1 MIDYSVFM
9 MGNPMDVDAAQKAY
23 AKAQVSE
30 IMPFSQFVKHI
41 ADHNGVFTRGTVK
54 GVIADMCECLVEM
67 LLEGKKVQLAELGNF
82 WISIGSE
89 GAEDLKKF
97 TESNITAVNIVF
109 TPGEDFQNLR
119 SRATFNP
126 VASRI
131 AQAATLKAEKAG
143 KGTVDLDAAFMACC
157 KTKLLLRASG
167 RAAPKKRC
175 MNTPSNPYSCIH
187 LKCRSTVLSS
197 VEEKKRAVEPSASF
211 WPVGYVFSYSLTSGH
226 ISIH

>member
-30 IMPFSQFVKHI
+30 IMPFSQFVN
-41 ADHNGVFTRGTVK
+41 NGVFTRGTVK

-119 SRATFNP
+119 SRAAFNP

-143 KGTVDLDAAFMACC
+143 KGTVDLDAAKG
-157 KTKLLLRASG
+157 KTPAST
-167 RAAPKKRC
+167 
-175 MNTPSNPYSCIH
+175 NENNPS
-187 LKCRSTVLSS
+187 L
-197 VEEKKRAVEPSASF
+197 
-211 WPVGYVFSYSLTSGH
+211 
-226 ISIH
+226 

>member
-82 WISIGSE
+82 WISIGAE
-89 GAEDLKKF
+89 GAEDLKKL

-143 KGTVDLDAAFMACC
+143 KGTVDLDAAKG
-157 KTKLLLRASG
+157 KTPAST
-167 RAAPKKRC
+167 
-175 MNTPSNPYSCIH
+175 NENNPS
-187 LKCRSTVLSS
+187 L
-197 VEEKKRAVEPSASF
+197 
-211 WPVGYVFSYSLTSGH
+211 
-226 ISIH
+226 

>member
-97 TESNITAVNIVF
+97 TESNITAVNIYN
-109 TPGEDFQNLR
+109 PQNEMFRLLGTKR
-119 SRATFNP
+119 SFSQNETF
-126 VASRI
+126 
-131 AQAATLKAEKAG
+131 
-143 KGTVDLDAAFMACC
+143 F
-157 KTKLLLRASG
+157 
-167 RAAPKKRC
+167 
-175 MNTPSNPYSCIH
+175 
-187 LKCRSTVLSS
+187 
-197 VEEKKRAVEPSASF
+197 
-211 WPVGYVFSYSLTSGH
+211 FSH
-226 ISIH
+226 P

>member
-1 MIDYSVFM
+1 
-9 MGNPMDVDAAQKAY
+9 
-23 AKAQVSE
+23 
-30 IMPFSQFVKHI
+30 
-41 ADHNGVFTRGTVK
+41 
-54 GVIADMCECLVEM
+54 MCECLVEM

-89 GAEDLKKF
+89 SAEDLKKF

-143 KGTVDLDAAFMACC
+143 KGPVDLDAAKA
-157 KTKLLLRASG
+157 KT
-167 RAAPKKRC
+167 
-175 MNTPSNPYSCIH
+175 
-187 LKCRSTVLSS
+187 
-197 VEEKKRAVEPSASF
+197 SASTNENN
-211 WPVGYVFSYSLTSGH
+211 PSL
-226 ISIH
+226 

>member
-67 LLEGKKVQLAELGNF
+67 LLEGKKVQLA
-82 WISIGSE
+82 
-89 GAEDLKKF
+89 KF

-143 KGTVDLDAAFMACC
+143 KGTVDLDAAKG
-157 KTKLLLRASG
+157 KT
-167 RAAPKKRC
+167 
-175 MNTPSNPYSCIH
+175 
-187 LKCRSTVLSS
+187 
-197 VEEKKRAVEPSASF
+197 SASTNENN
-211 WPVGYVFSYSLTSGH
+211 PSL
-226 ISIH
+226 